1 MSLGAGCSTQG
12 MTKADKGTAVGAG
25 TGAVAGAVVGGPV
38 GAVVGAGVGAYA
50 GNAAAGGPV
59 STPEERARQ
68 ASADSP
74 RVARVQQALNDR
86 GFNAGPVD
94 GRMGTS
100 TARRAASLPDGRG
113 AAGDRR
119 CRLEHDG
126 GARRSLNVVHRD
138 EKASLGRPFCC
149 SRCAQTEP
157 EGNRRVNDSN
167 A

>member
-1 MSLGAGCSTQG
+1 MNTKQKWLSTCVVLAAMSLGAGCSTDR

-25 TGAVAGAVVGGPV
+25 TGAVA

-68 ASADSP
+68 ASVDSP

-100 TARRAASLPDGRG
+100 TVDALRRFQA
-113 AAGDRR
+113 AAGLPVTGD
-119 CRLEHDG
+119 
-126 GARRSLNVVHRD
+126 A
-138 EKASLGRPFCC
+138 
-149 SRCAQTEP
+149 
-157 EGNRRVNDSN
+157 DSN
-167 A
+167 TMVALGIR

>member
-1 MSLGAGCSTQG
+1 MNAKQKWLSTCVVLATLSLGAGCSTDR

-59 STPEERARQ
+59 STPEERARV

-74 RVARVQQALNDR
+74 RVARVQQALKDR

-94 GRMGTS
+94 GRMGAS
-100 TARRAASLPDGRG
+100 TVDALRRFQA
-113 AAGDRR
+113 AAGLPVTGDA
-119 CRLEHDG
+119 DTNTMV
-126 GARRSLNVVHRD
+126 A
-138 EKASLGRPFCC
+138 LGIR
-149 SRCAQTEP
+149 
-157 EGNRRVNDSN
+157 
-167 A
+167 

>member
-1 MSLGAGCSTQG
+1 MKTQQRILGAAVALAVLSLGAGCSTDR

-59 STPEERARQ
+59 NATDNRTSS
-68 ASADSP
+68 ASNVDSP

-94 GRMGTS
+94 GRMGQS
-100 TARRAASLPDGRG
+100 TVDALRRFQA
-113 AAGDRR
+113 AAGLPVTGDA
-119 CRLEHDG
+119 DNNTMV
-126 GARRSLNVVHRD
+126 A
-138 EKASLGRPFCC
+138 LGVR
-149 SRCAQTEP
+149 
-157 EGNRRVNDSN
+157 
-167 A
+167 

>member
-1 MSLGAGCSTQG
+1 MNTKQKWLSTCVVLAAMSLGAGCSTQG

-50 GNAAAGGPV
+50 GNAASGGPV
-59 STPEERARQ
+59 GGESANRT
-68 ASADSP
+68 ASVDSP

-100 TARRAASLPDGRG
+100 TVEALRRFQA
-113 AAGDRR
+113 AAGLPVTGD
-119 CRLEHDG
+119 
-126 GARRSLNVVHRD
+126 A
-138 EKASLGRPFCC
+138 
-149 SRCAQTEP
+149 
-157 EGNRRVNDSN
+157 DSN
-167 A
+167 TMVALGVR

>member
-1 MSLGAGCSTQG
+1 MNAKQKWLSTCVVLAAMSLGAGCSTQG

-50 GNAAAGGPV
+50 GNAASGGPV
-59 STPEERARQ
+59 GGESANRT
-68 ASADSP
+68 ASVDSP

-100 TARRAASLPDGRG
+100 TVEALRRFQA
-113 AAGDRR
+113 AAGLPVTGD
-119 CRLEHDG
+119 
-126 GARRSLNVVHRD
+126 A
-138 EKASLGRPFCC
+138 
-149 SRCAQTEP
+149 
-157 EGNRRVNDSN
+157 DSN
-167 A
+167 TMVALGVR

>member
-1 MSLGAGCSTQG
+1 MNKMNAKQKWLSTCVVLAAMSLGAGCSTQG

-50 GNAAAGGPV
+50 GNAASGGPV
-59 STPEERARQ
+59 GGESANRT
-68 ASADSP
+68 ASVDSP

-100 TARRAASLPDGRG
+100 TVEALRRFQA
-113 AAGDRR
+113 AAGLPVTGD
-119 CRLEHDG
+119 
-126 GARRSLNVVHRD
+126 A
-138 EKASLGRPFCC
+138 
-149 SRCAQTEP
+149 
-157 EGNRRVNDSN
+157 DSN
-167 A
+167 TMVALGVR

>member
-1 MSLGAGCSTQG
+1 MNKMNAKQKWLSTCVVLSAMSLGAGCSTQG

-68 ASADSP
+68 ANADSP

-100 TARRAASLPDGRG
+100 TVEALRRFQA
-113 AAGDRR
+113 AAGLPVTGDA
-119 CRLEHDG
+119 DNNTMV
-126 GARRSLNVVHRD
+126 A
-138 EKASLGRPFCC
+138 LGVR
-149 SRCAQTEP
+149 
-157 EGNRRVNDSN
+157 
-167 A
+167 

>member
-1 MSLGAGCSTQG
+1 MNAKQRWLSACVVLATMSLAAGCSTDR
-12 MTKADKGTAVGAG
+12 MTRADKGTAVGAG

-59 STPEERARQ
+59 STPEERART

-94 GRMGTS
+94 GRMGQS
-100 TARRAASLPDGRG
+100 TVDALRRFQA
-113 AAGDRR
+113 AAGLPVTGD
-119 CRLEHDG
+119 
-126 GARRSLNVVHRD
+126 A
-138 EKASLGRPFCC
+138 
-149 SRCAQTEP
+149 
-157 EGNRRVNDSN
+157 DSN
-167 A
+167 TMVALGIR